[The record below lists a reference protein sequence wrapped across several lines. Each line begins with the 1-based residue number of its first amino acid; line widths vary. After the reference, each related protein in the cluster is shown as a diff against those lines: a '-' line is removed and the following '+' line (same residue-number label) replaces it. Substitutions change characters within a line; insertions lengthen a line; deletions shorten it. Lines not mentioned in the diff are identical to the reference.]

1 MLFVVTAYVALN
13 STQSPLFRVAA
24 GLFSAAALLG
34 VLRFSGVYAEE
45 SPHRLISM
53 IAGVGAFPAMAM
65 SVWFTQWRVI
75 REWRASVLMIS
86 VLAILGALIVMS
98 TGSRLYLDACA
109 VLSVSGVAYACWS
122 QSFRLGVISA
132 VIMLVGL
139 LCFAAKISPATALQP
154 ADILHLALAVGWLG
168 LSRRLVKD

>member
-1 MLFVVTAYVALN
+1 M
-13 STQSPLFRVAA
+13 
-24 GLFSAAALLG
+24 SA
-34 VLRFSGVYAEE
+34 
-45 SPHRLISM
+45 PN
-53 IAGVGAFPAMAM
+53 IAKTEIMSIDARHSRITRHWVNQTEMAI

-75 REWRASVLMIS
+75 REWRASILMIS

-109 VLSVSGVAYACWS
+109 VLSVSGVAYACSS

-139 LCFAAKISPATALQP
+139 LCFAAKISPVTALQP
-154 ADILHLALAVGWLG
+154 ADILHLALAAGWLG

>member
-1 MLFVVTAYVALN
+1 VLFVVTAYVALN

-45 SPHRLISM
+45 APHRLISM
-53 IAGVGAFPAMAM
+53 IAGVAAFPAMAI

-75 REWRASVLMIS
+75 REWRASVFMIS

-109 VLSVSGVAYACWS
+109 VLSVSGIAYACWS

-139 LCFAAKISPATALQP
+139 LCFAAKISPVTALQP
-154 ADILHLALAVGWLG
+154 ADILHLALAAGWLG